1 MHHKHISYLAS
12 FFLVV
17 FLSVTVNAQPFRMS
31 VQERVQI
38 LKDSLN
44 LTQEQEKK
52 ITEILTTQQTEA
64 QKMREEFQGDRE
76 AARSYMM
83 ESIKKTDEQIK
94 AVLTKEQAQKYDAMM
109 KARRERM
116 LERSQRGRR

>member
-1 MHHKHISYLAS
+1 MLHKHISYLAS
-12 FFLVV
+12 FFLGV

-52 ITEILTTQQTEA
+52 ITEILTAQQTEA
-64 QKMREEFQGDRE
+64 QKMRENFQGDRE
-76 AARSYMM
+76 AARTYMM
-83 ESIKKTDEQIK
+83 ESMKKTDEQIK
-94 AVLTKEQAQKYDAMM
+94 AVLTKEQAQKYDAMI

-116 LERSQRGRR
+116 LQRAPQR